1 MGRPSTKGVSLVP
14 RLLVLVVVA
23 LFASPGAVAADQVVL
38 IATVGPGPTIS
49 MTDASGARLVNIQPG
64 TYDIV
69 VRDRATEHNFHLSGP
84 GVDRATEV
92 EALTEETWT
101 VTLAD
106 GTYRFV
112 CDPHAGTMR
121 GTFTV
126 GTPPTTTPP
135 PTRLTATVGPGFTI
149 SVRNAAGRLVRT
161 VNAGRFR
168 ITVRDRSRLH
178 NFHLIGPGV
187 NKRTGVAFRGTTT
200 WTLRLRAGT
209 YRFVCDPHRTRM
221 KGSFRAR

>member
-1 MGRPSTKGVSLVP
+1 MP

-38 IATVGPGPTIS
+38 IATVGPGPVIS
-49 MTDASGARLVNIQPG
+49 MTDASGARLVNLQPG
-64 TYDIV
+64 TYEIV
-69 VRDRATEHNFHLSGP
+69 VRDRDTEHNFHFSGP

-92 EALTEETWT
+92 ETLSEQTWA
-101 VTLAD
+101 VTLTD

-126 GTPPTTTPP
+126 GTPPTPP
-135 PTRLTATVGPGFTI
+135 PPPPAIRLNATVGPAATI
-149 SVRNAAGRLVRT
+149 SLRNAAGRLVRT
-161 VNAGRFR
+161 VSAGRFR

-178 NFHLIGPGV
+178 NFHLVGPGV

-209 YRFVCDPHRTRM
+209 YRFVCDPHRTQM
-221 KGSFRAR
+221 KGSFRVR

>member
-1 MGRPSTKGVSLVP
+1 MGRPPTKGVSLVH

-38 IATVGPGPTIS
+38 IATVGPGPVIS
-49 MTDASGARLVNIQPG
+49 MTDASGARLVNLQPG

-69 VRDRATEHNFHLSGP
+69 VRDRDTEHNFHFSGP

-92 EALTEETWT
+92 ETLSEQTWT
-101 VTLAD
+101 VTLTD

-135 PTRLTATVGPGFTI
+135 PIRLNATVGPGFTI
-149 SVRNAAGRLVRT
+149 SLRNAAGRLVRT
-161 VNAGRFR
+161 VSAGRFR

-178 NFHLIGPGV
+178 NFHLVGPGV

-221 KGSFRAR
+221 RGSFRVR

>member
-1 MGRPSTKGVSLVP
+1 MGRPPTKGVSLVH

-69 VRDRATEHNFHLSGP
+69 VRDRDTEHNFHLSGP

-92 EALTEETWT
+92 ETLSEQTWT
-101 VTLAD
+101 VTLTD

-135 PTRLTATVGPGFTI
+135 PIRLTATVGPGFTI
-149 SVRNAAGRLVRT
+149 SLRNAAGRLVRT
-161 VNAGRFR
+161 VSAGRFR
-168 ITVRDRSRLH
+168 ITVRDRSSLH
-178 NFHLIGPGV
+178 NFHLTGPGV

-209 YRFVCDPHRTRM
+209 YRFVCDPHRTQM
-221 KGSFRAR
+221 KGSFRVR